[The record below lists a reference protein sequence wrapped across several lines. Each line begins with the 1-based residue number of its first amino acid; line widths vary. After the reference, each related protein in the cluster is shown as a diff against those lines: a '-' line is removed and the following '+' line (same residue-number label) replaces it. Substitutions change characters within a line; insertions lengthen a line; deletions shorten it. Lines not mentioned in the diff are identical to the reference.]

1 MILPASEGGRRWIVG
16 EEMGVGVRT
25 PAGAGTPTAEGS
37 WRALVAEWKAS
48 GVSQSRFCRDRG
60 LSRHRFGKWKVAIE
74 GRSRRGGARLVR
86 VQGWGARRAP
96 ESASPAEIRI
106 LVSGR
111 YVVELSGE
119 VEGESL
125 GRVLDVLE
133 AR

>member
-1 MILPASEGGRRWIVG
+1 
-16 EEMGVGVRT
+16 
-25 PAGAGTPTAEGS
+25 
-37 WRALVAEWKAS
+37 VAEWKAS

-86 VQGWGARRAP
+86 VHGWSARRAA
-96 ESASPAEIRI
+96 EPATPAGMRI
-106 LVSGR
+106 LVGGR
-111 YVVELSGE
+111 YVVELCGRI
-119 VEGESL
+119 EGESL